1 MQQAMVDPTFSWIV
15 WGLILVGNFVM
26 TLVGTWLI
34 VRRWEK

>member
-1 MQQAMVDPTFSWIV
+1 MGPELSMFSWYV
-15 WGLILVGNFVM
+15 WGLLLFGTFVM